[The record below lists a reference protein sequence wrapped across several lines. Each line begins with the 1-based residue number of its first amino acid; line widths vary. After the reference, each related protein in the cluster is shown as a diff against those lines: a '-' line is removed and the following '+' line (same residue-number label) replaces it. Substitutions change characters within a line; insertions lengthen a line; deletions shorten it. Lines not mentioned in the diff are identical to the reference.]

1 MCDCY
6 GAGHGTWVTDWA
18 QGDVVCTR
26 CGVVVEGHII
36 DESPEWT
43 HRAGEADKSRVGM
56 ASTDLG
62 TYIDTKRRKLRD
74 ASWTPKERA
83 RREGLDL
90 VNSFLALMSLSTS
103 GGIAATAREIFV
115 DFDDAKGVRSDTRRH
130 AAAAAVYF
138 ACKMEN
144 AGRELRLV
152 ASVCDIDQK
161 QFNAV
166 TAEFK
171 DALKYKPY
179 HDLMH
184 QALHPSK
191 LLDVFLDR
199 LRLPTADRKR
209 VWKCATQL
217 TNDLQ
222 GLMDCGRKPRTL
234 CAGIVWTSLQR
245 QGIDVPKKTVSEA
258 CAVCQ
263 QTLDKVAALITDTLK
278 NVVDKV

>member
-1 MCDCY
+1 M
-6 GAGHGTWVTDWA
+6 TDWA
-18 QGDVVCTR
+18 QGDVVCSA

-43 HRAGEADKSRVGM
+43 HRAGEPDKSRVGM
-56 ASTDLG
+56 ATSDLG

-83 RREGLDL
+83 RREGLEQVDAFVSL
-90 VNSFLALMSLSTS
+90 LRLSTS
-103 GGIAATAREIFV
+103 GAIAATARELFA
-115 DFDDAKGVRSDTRRH
+115 DFDGARGVRSDNRRH

-161 QFNAV
+161 QFNAT

-171 DALKYKPY
+171 DALKNRPY

-184 QALHPSK
+184 QTLHPSK

-199 LRLPTADRKR
+199 LRLPAADRKR
-209 VWKCATQL
+209 VWRCATEL
-217 TNDLQ
+217 TEDLQ

-234 CAGIVWTSLQR
+234 CAGVVWTALQR
-245 QGIDVPKKTVSEA
+245 LGVAVPKKTVSEA
-258 CAVCQ
+258 CSVCQ
-263 QTLDKVAALITDTLK
+263 QTLDKVASQIADAVK
-278 NVVDKV
+278 NVPGKV